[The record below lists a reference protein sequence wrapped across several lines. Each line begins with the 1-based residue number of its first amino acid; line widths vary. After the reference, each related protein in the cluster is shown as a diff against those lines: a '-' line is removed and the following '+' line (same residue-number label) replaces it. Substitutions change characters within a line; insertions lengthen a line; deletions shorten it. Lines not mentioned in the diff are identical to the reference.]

1 MQEEVKPKFQG
12 CPGSASRSFEKK
24 ETINENTVA
33 QKSELTHWPIQL
45 HLQNPMAGYFKGAN
59 VLIAAD
65 CTAFSLGEFHPRI
78 LKNKVLSIACPK
90 LDSNK
95 NVYLEKIVS
104 MIDDSKID
112 TLTVAI
118 MEVPCCGGLIE
129 LAKLARD
136 NAQRNIPIKRIVIS
150 IQGEIIQEDWI

>member
-1 MQEEVKPKFQG
+1 
-12 CPGSASRSFEKK
+12 
-24 ETINENTVA
+24 
-33 QKSELTHWPIQL
+33 
-45 HLQNPMAGYFKGAN
+45 
-59 VLIAAD
+59 
-65 CTAFSLGEFHPRI
+65 
-78 LKNKVLSIACPK
+78 
-90 LDSNK
+90 
-95 NVYLEKIVS
+95 

>member
-1 MQEEVKPKFQG
+1 
-12 CPGSASRSFEKK
+12 
-24 ETINENTVA
+24 
-33 QKSELTHWPIQL
+33 
-45 HLQNPMAGYFKGAN
+45 
-59 VLIAAD
+59 
-65 CTAFSLGEFHPRI
+65 
-78 LKNKVLSIACPK
+78 
-90 LDSNK
+90 
-95 NVYLEKIVS
+95 

-112 TLTVAI
+112 TLTIAI